1 MSVPAYTGPDSSVA
15 NGVTTTFP
23 YSFKILSEDDLL
35 VTVNGLVR
43 QLGVHYTVTGVGNES
58 GGNAVFVSPPVA
70 NAVVERSRNM
80 PYARETE
87 FQNLGDLLADT
98 LNQDQDAPVMM
109 IQQLASKV
117 MQIIIDPGGSGQMVW
132 DAKGRASFAV
142 TGNVTL
148 GGDMHNTLILANSAA
163 PITIT
168 IRANTGGAADWK
180 EGQFFS
186 VQQVG
191 TGQVSLVLEGPGT
204 LTPPESFEAKSRA
217 IGCIFSATCTAPDAD
232 AWTAAGDLM
241 RGASNPDLQ
250 CMVLP
255 DRSALIG
262 TNIATGTGKDR
273 CLSEAQPSGTPLT
286 VDVKRN
292 GTSILNVKLTFDNG
306 ERSTLTAALP
316 PTLVPGGDILA
327 AGDEITFDVQQVG
340 TAGAKGL
347 QVYLRLPPLFV
358 TGNLPKA
365 PPMVAYEGRL
375 EIHNGIGG
383 CTVRQID
390 GDRLPPGHRLYVD
403 QAAKQVV
410 LAWPA
415 YQAGAAPIINPGFES
430 GPTGWDTGAGW
441 VIATENPPTG
451 SWAAGYNN
459 QQGESVISNTARYEC
474 FPGQR
479 TTAKCKYR
487 NAEGVVVLPVEG
499 NRVMSASKNRVYDS
513 NVVGTAPAG
522 AATVNIAG
530 NGIRFREN
538 KILFVDDFE
547 WDHTVAAVGLDH
559 EAVFRITLQVS
570 DSAGRSA
577 IWSGVIGDRSTY
589 FTSRPYGITAPIEGL
604 LAATPVLAGSRMF
617 VGSYADGERLA
628 GAVPVF
634 LAGTLRTPCTR

>member
-1 MSVPAYTGPDSSVA
+1 MS
-15 NGVTTTFP
+15 
-23 YSFKILSEDDLL
+23 
-35 VTVNGLVR
+35 
-43 QLGVHYTVTGVGNES
+43 
-58 GGNAVFVSPPVA
+58 
-70 NAVVERSRNM
+70 
-80 PYARETE
+80 ARIY
-87 FQNLGDLLADT
+87 D
-98 LNQDQDAPVMM
+98 
-109 IQQLASKV
+109 
-117 MQIIIDPGGSGQMVW
+117 
-132 DAKGRASFAV
+132 R
-142 TGNVTL
+142 
-148 GGDMHNTLILANSAA
+148 
-163 PITIT
+163 
-168 IRANTGGAADWK
+168 
-180 EGQFFS
+180 
-186 VQQVG
+186 
-191 TGQVSLVLEGPGT
+191 
-204 LTPPESFEAKSRA
+204 
-217 IGCIFSATCTAPDAD
+217 
-232 AWTAAGDLM
+232 
-241 RGASNPDLQ
+241 PDLDQ
-250 CMVLP
+250 RQRM
-255 DRSALIG
+255 
-262 TNIATGTGKDR
+262 
-273 CLSEAQPSGTPLT
+273 
-286 VDVKRN
+286 
-292 GTSILNVKLTFDNG
+292 
-306 ERSTLTAALP
+306 
-316 PTLVPGGDILA
+316 
-327 AGDEITFDVQQVG
+327 
-340 TAGAKGL
+340 
-347 QVYLRLPPLFV
+347 PPLFV

-365 PPMVAYEGRL
+365 PPMAAYEGRL

-474 FPGQR
+474 YPGQR
-479 TTAKCKYR
+479 TAAKCKVRQGASAEGNAGASVLLEYR
-487 NAEGVVVLPVEG
+487 DAAGVVVLPVEG

-559 EAVFRITLQVS
+559 DAVFRITLQVS

-604 LAATPVLAGSRMF
+604 SAATPVLAGSRMF

-634 LAGTLRTPCTR
+634 LTGTLRTPLHQVSWEERLSVPAPAFAAGTLRSEVLLYSTDERLYPAAPAFAVGTLRKLLIETTTRESISTTAPRFLSGTLT